1 MGFDRFGIAMLRGTA
16 RNGWEWYNR
25 WGRGIRRTLTWG
37 HDRRDSQFQ
46 VLGMTRCEIF
56 GHTGAHAGEI
66 KVTGMAPCLFLR
78 GCSAGDVEA
87 TFYTRSGSAAT
98 RLIFGGMEALCKP
111 SGRPGRWIGFKFITR
126 GVATGEGATAE
137 IHVDRAEGAE
147 GGNWKVV
154 RTLKGKPVG
163 SFADGVPDYS
173 LYLRTIGGTEQH
185 YKFFSVREIGPGSPV
200 RMANDSQNREIDERR
215 EAGAI
220 EDWRQHSSPFGW

>member
-1 MGFDRFGIAMLRGTA
+1 MEFDRFGIAMLRGTA

-56 GHTGAHAGEI
+56 GHVGAHAGEI

-78 GCSAGDVEA
+78 GCSAGDIEA

-126 GVATGEGATAE
+126 GVATGEGAMAE
-137 IHVDRAEGAE
+137 IHVDRAEGLE
-147 GGNWKVV
+147 GGKWRLV
-154 RTLKGKPVG
+154 RTLKGKAVG
-163 SFADGVPDYS
+163 ALTDGVPDYS
-173 LYLRTIGGTEQH
+173 LYLRTVGGTEQH
-185 YKFFSVREIGPGSPV
+185 YKFFSVREIGSGPAV
-200 RMANDSQNREIDERR
+200 RIAKDSRDG
-215 EAGAI
+215 EAGAFH
-220 EDWRQHSSPFGW
+220 EWTACSDREGSGAFGW